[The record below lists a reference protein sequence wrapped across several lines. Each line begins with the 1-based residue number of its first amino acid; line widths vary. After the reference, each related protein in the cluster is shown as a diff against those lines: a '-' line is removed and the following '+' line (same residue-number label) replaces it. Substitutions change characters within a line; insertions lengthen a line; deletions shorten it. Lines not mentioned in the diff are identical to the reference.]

1 MTRRMACGRGGVVL
15 LLVAAATLLLVTGCV
30 ATEDA
35 REGDAMV
42 PQAGAGNRPAARDD
56 QVAAARWPY
65 WPRSLRVHPLTR
77 LMTEDRTG
85 DLILE
90 VRVELFD
97 VDGDTSKGAGV
108 LTVELYDLGDER
120 SEHLLADW
128 VVDLADETK
137 NRLHFDEVTR
147 TYLLRLQLTP
157 AQVPPEPV
165 VRARFESIE
174 GRMMSGELRVR

>member
-1 MTRRMACGRGGVVL
+1 MTRRMACGRGGVAL
-15 LLVAAATLLLVTGCV
+15 LLVAATTVLVVPGCV
-30 ATEDA
+30 ATEGA
-35 REGDAMV
+35 REGEGMVGDAADG
-42 PQAGAGNRPAARDD
+42 PRARDG

-85 DLILE
+85 ELVLE
-90 VRVELFD
+90 ARVELFD
-97 VDGDTSKGAGV
+97 VEGDTSKGAGL

-120 SEHLLADW
+120 FEHLLADW

-147 TYLLRLQLTP
+147 TYLLRLQLTA
-157 AQVPPEPV
+157 AQVPPQPV
-165 VRARFESIE
+165 VRARFESID
-174 GRMMSGELRVR
+174 GRTMSAELRVR